1 MPEPSVR
8 IQTITPAIARKWL
21 DKNRDNNRNVVQS
34 RVKQYAADM
43 IAGRWEL
50 SDQAISFDEDDELVN
65 GQHRLEAIILANKPI
80 VSLVMFNLPTK
91 AMLVLDSGKK
101 RNTDEAFQVAGRD
114 YPRQCGSTVRR
125 VFMGMRTYAGRA
137 FTDQEV
143 DEFMAKHVDA
153 VQFAHRILQKG
164 KFASASIRAVIVR
177 AYLKQKSV
185 VRLEKFGEVLTTGMM
200 VPGDEAA
207 IHLRNFV
214 MEIASS
220 KDGKGRKH
228 LYAMT
233 QAAVGAF
240 LKEEKIKK
248 LIPAAEE
255 LFPIAGEC
263 EWAGNVSQVAVPKSA
278 AV

>member
-101 RNTDEAFQVAGRD
+101 RNTDE
-114 YPRQCGSTVRR
+114 
-125 VFMGMRTYAGRA
+125 
-137 FTDQEV
+137 
-143 DEFMAKHVDA
+143 
-153 VQFAHRILQKG
+153 
-164 KFASASIRAVIVR
+164 
-177 AYLKQKSV
+177 
-185 VRLEKFGEVLTTGMM
+185 
-200 VPGDEAA
+200 
-207 IHLRNFV
+207 
-214 MEIASS
+214 
-220 KDGKGRKH
+220 
-228 LYAMT
+228 
-233 QAAVGAF
+233 
-240 LKEEKIKK
+240 
-248 LIPAAEE
+248 
-255 LFPIAGEC
+255 
-263 EWAGNVSQVAVPKSA
+263 
-278 AV
+278 